1 MHVVVTGTSRG
12 IGLELVRLA
21 LDAGHQVLA
30 VARRPQDSAGLAE
43 LKVAAGDR
51 LKMLTAD
58 LLEPGAAEFIA
69 GEVQGSGGVVDLLVN
84 NAGILRETARREDFM
99 DSFAV
104 NAVAPFEITQA
115 LLPWLR
121 RSTQPRV
128 IHVTS
133 KMGSIANNTSG
144 GYYAYRSSKAALN
157 MISRSLSLD
166 HDWLTSVV
174 VHPGWAQTDMGG
186 PQATVPV
193 AESARGIW
201 RLATG
206 AKRQDSGKFFD
217 YLGKELTW

>member
-21 LDAGHQVLA
+21 LEAGHQVLA
-30 VARRPQDSAGLAE
+30 VARRPQDSAGLAA
-43 LKVAAGDR
+43 LQAAAGSR
-51 LKMLTAD
+51 LKTLAAD
-58 LLEPGAAEFIA
+58 LLDPGAPALIA
-69 GEVQGSGGVVDLLVN
+69 GAVKDAGAVDVLVN

-99 DSFAV
+99 DSFTV
-104 NAVAPFEITQA
+104 NTVAPFEVTQA
-115 LLPWLR
+115 LLPSLR
-121 RSTQPRV
+121 KSSQPRV

-133 KMGSIANNTSG
+133 KMGSIADNTSG
-144 GYYAYRSSKAALN
+144 SYYAYRSSKAALN
-157 MISRSLSLD
+157 MVSRSLARD

-193 AESARGIW
+193 ADSARGIW

-206 AKRQDSGKFFD
+206 AKRQDSGRFFD

>member
-21 LDAGHQVLA
+21 LEAGHQVVA
-30 VARRPQDSAGLAE
+30 VARRPQDSAGLAA
-43 LKVAAGDR
+43 LQAAGGDR
-51 LKMLTAD
+51 LKTLAAD
-58 LLEPGAAEFIA
+58 LLDPGAPALIA
-69 GEVQGSGGVVDLLVN
+69 GAVRESAAVDVLVN

-104 NAVAPFEITQA
+104 NTVAPFAITQA
-115 LLPWLR
+115 LLPSLR
-121 RSTQPRV
+121 KSSQPRV

-133 KMGSIANNTSG
+133 KMGSIADNTSG
-144 GYYAYRSSKAALN
+144 SYYAYRSSKAALN
-157 MISRSLSLD
+157 MISRSLARD

-201 RLATG
+201 RLASG
-206 AKRQDSGKFFD
+206 AKRQDSGRFFD
-217 YLGKELTW
+217 YLGKELPW